1 MLRYSNRV
9 AQIGVYHDDTTDYLD
24 VSSGAAIDG
33 MRTFYAIA
41 TSQSW
46 ATGDVLGLYI
56 KESATKWAVWTAT
69 WDATNQYLVVA
80 AVEDSVGTLTDGASV
95 EVSLVMSEALLLSLS
110 TTPAR
115 AQFVV
120 ESTTAR
126 TLGVND
132 AGKLIRCTNAS
143 AVTVTPDDA
152 LPVGFH
158 CMIVQEGSGTVSLAR
173 DGTDTINTGTTAIAL
188 SGQYKSAYLYQPTEG
203 AWVVIV

>member
-24 VSSGAAIDG
+24 VSSGAALDG
-33 MRTFYAIA
+33 MRTFSAIA

-46 ATGDVLGLYI
+46 STGDEVGLYI
-56 KESATKWAVWTAT
+56 KESASIWAVWATT
-69 WDATNQYLVVA
+69 WDATNEYLVVTS
-80 AVEDSVGTLTDGASV
+80 VEASAGTLTDGASV
-95 EVSLVMSEALLLSLS
+95 EVTLVLTEALLLALS

-126 TLGVND
+126 TLSVND

-173 DGTDTINTGTTAIAL
+173 DGTDTMNTGTVAIELA
-188 SGQYKSAYLYQPTEG
+188 GQYKSAYLYQHTEG